1 MQGFTSICTHFV
13 IFLTQKPKQRSK
25 DQKQVRVDLQG
36 MNTSLTCLHL
46 SLHFKVKNTQK
57 RTLQIHISRKSEVYI
72 GHAYRETRAHAHTR
86 THAHTHTRTHTHTH
100 THTCLV
106 QCVSVQQVSHDV
118 KQYVADPGRSNP
130 QVDPSRD
137 PHRQETHPE
146 LMPSLKQ
153 ELQDMNKE
161 KYVCDWN
168 LSIKYK

>member
-86 THAHTHTRTHTHTH
+86 TRTHAHTHTH
-100 THTCLV
+100 THTPV
-106 QCVSVQQVSHDV
+106 WFSVSVFSRCHMMSNSMWLIQ
-118 KQYVADPGRSNP
+118 ADQTRRSIL
-130 QVDPSRD
+130 
-137 PHRQETHPE
+137 PE
-146 LMPSLKQ
+146 ILTDK
-153 ELQDMNKE
+153 KHT
-161 KYVCDWN
+161 
-168 LSIKYK
+168 LS